1 MVLPSCVNGY
11 PKSMRALTLT
21 SRAGILVLPF
31 FGYSLLVVVVVVVS
45 SLPEEVTLEAR
56 DLLLL

>member
-1 MVLPSCVNGY
+1 
-11 PKSMRALTLT
+11 MRALTLT